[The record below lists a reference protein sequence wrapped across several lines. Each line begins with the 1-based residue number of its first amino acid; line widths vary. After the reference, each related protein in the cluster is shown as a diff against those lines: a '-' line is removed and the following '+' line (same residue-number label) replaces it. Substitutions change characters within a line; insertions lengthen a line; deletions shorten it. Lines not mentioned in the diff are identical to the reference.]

1 MSDPI
6 LARLEAGTLI
16 RNAWTGTDAQGRATA
31 CLLAAL
37 APECGA
43 AESSAACPA
52 EVMPAWLAPLTVFID
67 DSGSLTS
74 WLGHVRRYAA
84 IAPRFGEL
92 IGDLDRRALIGCL
105 RVIVAE
111 APSHGE
117 PSGAVSAVLALLDR
131 EIGGDRPTAAEYASS
146 AAAASASAAA
156 EYASAASSAASA
168 AEYAA
173 YAAYAAAEYAS
184 ASAAAVAAEYATH
197 AAYAA
202 AYAAYAAYAANAA
215 ANAAYAAANAAYA
228 ASSAAYA
235 DRIIDGIL
243 FHLESLLSGAPPA
256 AASVSS
262 DAVGGGAS

>member
-1 MSDPI
+1 MTPHGTDDHDNAATDTI
-6 LARLEAGTLI
+6 LDHLEAGTLI

-37 APECGA
+37 APACGT
-43 AESSAACPA
+43 AESAHACPS
-52 EVMPAWLAPLTVFID
+52 EIMPAWLAHLTVFID

-131 EIGGDRPTAAEYASS
+131 EIGGDRPTAAEYAS
-146 AAAASASAAA
+146 
-156 EYASAASSAASA
+156 AASSAASA
-168 AEYAA
+168 TAEYA
-173 YAAYAAAEYAS
+173 
-184 ASAAAVAAEYATH
+184 YATH
-197 AAYAA
+197 AASAASAAAYATHAASAASAA
-202 AYAAYAAYAANAA
+202 AYAAHAAY
-215 ANAAYAAANAAYA
+215 AANAAYA
-228 ASSAAYA
+228 ASAAAYAANAASAAAAYA

-243 FHLESLLSGAPPA
+243 SHLESLFSGAPPA

>member
-1 MSDPI
+1 MANPI
-6 LARLEAGTLI
+6 LDRLEAGTLI
-16 RNAWTGTDAQGRATA
+16 RNAWTGTDAEGRATA

-52 EVMPAWLAPLTVFID
+52 EVMPAWLAPLTVFIA
-67 DSGSLTS
+67 DSGSVAS

-111 APSHGE
+111 APSHVE

-131 EIGGDRPTAAEYASS
+131 EIGGDRPTAAEYVFSAAASS
-146 AAAASASAAA
+146 AAAAA

-168 AEYAA
+168 AAYAA
-173 YAAYAAAEYAS
+173 YAASDAAEYAS
-184 ASAAAVAAEYATH
+184 ASVAAVAAEYASS
-197 AAYAA
+197 
-202 AYAAYAAYAANAA
+202 
-215 ANAAYAAANAAYA
+215 A
-228 ASSAAYA
+228 ASSA

-243 FHLESLLSGAPPA
+243 SHLESLFSGAPPA

-262 DAVGGGAS
+262 DAVGGGAP

>member
-1 MSDPI
+1 MANPI
-6 LARLEAGTLI
+6 LDRLDDGTLI
-16 RNAWTGTDAQGRATA
+16 RNAWTGTDAEGRATA

-111 APSHGE
+111 APSHVE

-131 EIGGDRPTAAEYASS
+131 EIGGDRPTAAEYVFF
-146 AAAASASAAA
+146 AAASSASAAA

-168 AEYAA
+168 AAYAA
-173 YAAYAAAEYAS
+173 YAASDAAEYAS
-184 ASAAAVAAEYATH
+184 ASVAAVAAEYASS
-197 AAYAA
+197 AASAA
-202 AYAAYAAYAANAA
+202 AYAQAT
-215 ANAAYAAANAAYA
+215 YA
-228 ASSAAYA
+228 ASAAVNAASSA

-243 FHLESLLSGAPPA
+243 SHLESLFSGAPPA
-256 AASVSS
+256 AASEVC
-262 DAVGGGAS
+262 DE

>member
-1 MSDPI
+1 MADPI
-6 LARLEAGTLI
+6 SARLNDGTLI
-16 RNAWTGTDAQGRATA
+16 RRSWTGTDAQGRATA

-43 AESSAACPA
+43 AESAAACPA
-52 EVMPAWLAPLTVFID
+52 EAMPAWLAHLTPWID

-74 WLGHVRRYAA
+74 WPGHVRRYAA

-111 APSHGE
+111 APSHVD

-131 EIGGDRPTAAEYASS
+131 ELAGDCPTAAEYDSS
-146 AAAASASAAA
+146 AVAAYAAAAV
-156 EYASAASSAASA
+156 EYDSAASSAASA
-168 AEYAA
+168 AAYASSSAAEYDSAA
-173 YAAYAAAEYAS
+173 YAASAANAAFAANAACYAAAAAEYA
-184 ASAAAVAAEYATH
+184 AS
-197 AAYAA
+197 
-202 AYAAYAAYAANAA
+202 AANAA
-215 ANAAYAAANAAYA
+215 FAAA
-228 ASSAAYA
+228 SA

-243 FHLESLLSGAPPA
+243 SHLESLFSGALPA
-256 AASVSS
+256 AASVSC